1 MFYPPEPGVA
11 TALSNRFVL
20 LLKTNLFVLTQIDC
34 VKTQSILCLNRH
46 KMVIDNIWLLTL
58 GQKCHAAHTLCCGSA
73 DHSVRRPATPKTPP
87 RWRGL
92 VYAVQPIALAK
103 PSLLAI
109 PAKAPV
115 CKGESHFGRK
125 FSSPNFSKHPT
136 ISVS

>member
-20 LLKTNLFVLTQIDC
+20 SNKT
-34 VKTQSILCLNRH
+34 KH

-103 PSLLAI
+103 PNLLAI